1 METLQTV
8 LLAKDVDVA
17 PDGLRGNAKMFDEL
31 LGRDE
36 AAILDERQ
44 DRPLPV

>member
-1 METLQTV
+1 MSRRMV
-8 LLAKDVDVA
+8 C
-17 PDGLRGNAKMFDEL
+17 GGNAKMFDEL

-44 DRPLPV
+44 DRALPV